1 MHFASIV
8 ITIYDSIIFCGDYL
22 ILTDSVKNTN
32 CIPKI
37 MDHGLLR
44 LMKKH
49 EDILSG
55 TQGNLCTRIIEIIAT
70 LFWGCLIKQAIEV

>member
-1 MHFASIV
+1 
-8 ITIYDSIIFCGDYL
+8 
-22 ILTDSVKNTN
+22 
-32 CIPKI
+32 
-37 MDHGLLR
+37 MDRLLR

-70 LFWGCLIKQAIEV
+70 LFLGCLIKQAIGV